1 MDLQLPIGG
10 VDVTVYADVV
20 FFANFISTFALLMAY
35 GSVFG
40 GKPRLLRA
48 SLASVASGVYAVFEQ
63 VLFLPY
69 ILRTAVLFL
78 LIAIAFGRIGV
89 LYNTVRFAFVTVCIE
104 VLFMAVMSLTGRDA
118 LVARGGVTVFCNG
131 VWGVA
136 AYFLCYPVLLLVK
149 KYVKMRVRKKYAEF
163 VINGQK
169 ISLSLLYDSGNLLTY
184 KGASVAVV
192 AWDSIKDLFPD
203 MDYDEFL
210 ITCEDRMIF
219 NTVGRGGI
227 IPVITPDSPSI
238 DGSTVNIK
246 IAVSQRSFNGYDGVV
261 GDMKGMDKNAVYKKF
276 CKTVY
281 MYKE

>member
-1 MDLQLPIGG
+1 MTRIRKS
-10 VDVTVYADVV
+10 
-20 FFANFISTFALLMAY
+20 NFISTFALLKAY
-35 GSVFG
+35 GFVFG
-40 GKPRLLRA
+40 GRVGAVRT
-48 SLASVASGVYAVFEQ
+48 SLASAVSGLYAVLEQ

-69 ILRTAVLFL
+69 VLRTAVLFL

-89 LYNTVRFAFVTVCIE
+89 LYNTVRFAFVTVCVE
-104 VLFMAVMSLTGRDA
+104 VLFMAIMSLTGRDA
-118 LVARGGVTVFCNG
+118 FVARGSVTVFCNG
-131 VWGVA
+131 IWGIA
-136 AYFLCYPVLLLVK
+136 AYLMVYPLLLLIK
-149 KYVKMRVRKKYAEF
+149 KSIKMRSHKKSAEF

-169 ISLSLLYDSGNLLTY
+169 TTLSLLYDSGNLLTY

-281 MYKE
+281 MHKE